1 MQRLRDESRLT
12 DLHHSPSM
20 KQNHFR
26 IFKGVKRSVTFNLG
40 QNLPV
45 SAPRRGRGIGVTRHS
60 SFLGG
65 GFGRKDPLFMTRKD
79 PSQIYHNVPLENLNV
94 PHRVS
99 SQPVVDPNHHQIFVT
114 RSHSFAGMASR
125 SSQLMES
132 PLGTPVLGATYRSK
146 TQHKIPH
153 SPRPRSGGNYRKS
166 PKVPKIPRPNW
177 TTLMFASVKK
187 GIREFIEATK
197 DDIDQLCARGVE
209 QATSTAQ
216 GKLLETDKQI
226 KAAERYL
233 KRLEFHLSKIEEL
246 HDCYMVQ
253 QQLREGTRNLQKAYT
268 TSPTSQ
274 KDTLS
279 NVKYGMLECIQ
290 TMCAI
295 EAQLEAMMGTFHCR
309 IKGMAGFARLCPGDV
324 FDITLRHGSQK
335 WRSRGRVEKTG
346 NQRWENPENTFK
358 AVIGNQRWENPENT
372 FKAVIG
378 DGLHIKG
385 VEVRSFKSVILGQ
398 KTCETKDLFSC
409 NPQLMTVSINTNG
422 SLKLSVIITWNP
434 LEGVEESMSYFD
446 VPSRPQ
452 TTPRKRPVSVLALNG
467 ELSGSYSSLSSD
479 DSRRHS
485 TPPNLTTT
493 KDDNFILHT
502 SGNHSSFSSP
512 YRTVH
517 SDNSFNLQRDS
528 GFSSANSPLG
538 MKCHVP
544 PVPVMEIPEI
554 TSNNNIDIVK
564 PMAAPSI
571 SPLVTSSPA
580 SSLLSSWYSH
590 LHFPVALG
598 HTVTLSKDEPTNV
611 EDALHSL
618 MTTLE
623 DYHGQYRELEK
634 LEDVV
639 VMLEQILRKH
649 SRCSSRSSSI
659 SISIESALGAFDF
672 LNTEEE
678 NGDPEN
684 HHDASVFD
692 HVMSSPDSTA
702 KTADSGIESL
712 AKRLSEDTQLG
723 SSLGSS
729 PLPPTTEND
738 QVDHALVYHLVYCE
752 RLLESLG
759 VYGPLKCREIYA
771 LDRLQNQADI
781 IDSLIKIS
789 ENGSDIDL
797 LSVMSSLTEDK
808 SLREFWARCTDQNL
822 LYIQPE
828 KLVTCLDQKYGAQLR
843 SKYERDPKRVI
854 RHLVMRLL
862 DVPNYDPETIKPTC
876 IVTLHQFMTYFK
888 EEGGLQH
895 VDAVASEINMIEK
908 LCCEDS
914 DTVIKTILQ
923 LKDGLPQPQCI
934 KILGVLLM
942 GSDTEIADYIGMY
955 HGLPQPQCIKILGVL
970 LMGSDTEIADYIESY
985 LRKINK
991 NQESRDKALVV
1002 FAEGLEDKTSEIR
1015 AGACKAL
1022 QILEV
1027 RTLTFSKYFVTLHPG
1042 PFSEIRAGACKAL
1055 QILEVRTLTFS
1066 KYFVTLHP
1074 GPFSEI
1080 RAGACKA
1087 LQILEV
1093 RTLTF
1098 SKYFVTLHPGPFSE
1112 IRAGACKALQILEVR
1127 TLTFSKYFVTLH
1139 PGPFSEIR
1147 AGACKA
1153 LQILEVRTL
1162 TFSKY
1167 SVTLHPGPFSEIR
1180 AGACKALQILEAT
1193 ESIDRLAYIC
1203 QTDRSTTVQDQ
1214 AKAALTSLGED
1225 GRRAFDDTQLTTHGF
1240 QGIQVQK

>member
-20 KQNHFR
+20 KQNRLR

-45 SAPRRGRGIGVTRHS
+45 SAPRRGRSIGITRHS

-79 PSQIYHNVPLENLNV
+79 PSQIYHNVPLENLNG

-146 TQHKIPH
+146 TQHKVPH
-153 SPRPRSGGNYRKS
+153 SPRPRSGANYRKS

-177 TTLMFASVKK
+177 TTLMFESVKK

-346 NQRWENPENTFK
+346 NQRWENPEYTFK
-358 AVIGNQRWENPENT
+358 S
-372 FKAVIG
+372 VIG

-434 LEGVEESMSYFD
+434 LEGVEEAMSYFD

-452 TTPRKRPVSVLALNG
+452 STPRKRPVSVLALNG

-493 KDDNFILHT
+493 KDDNFILRT

-528 GFSSANSPLG
+528 GFSSVIHVPSANSPLG
-538 MKCHVP
+538 MKRHAP
-544 PVPVMEIPEI
+544 PLPVMEIPEI
-554 TSNNNIDIVK
+554 TTNNNIDIVK

-611 EDALHSL
+611 EDVLHSL

-678 NGDPEN
+678 NGDTEN
-684 HHDASVFD
+684 HHEASVFD

-771 LDRLQNQADI
+771 LDRLQKQADI

-843 SKYERDPKRVI
+843 SKYERDPKRVL

-923 LKDGLPQPQCI
+923 LKD
-934 KILGVLLM
+934 V
-942 GSDTEIADYIGMY
+942 
-955 HGLPQPQCIKILGVL
+955 LPQPQCIKILGVL

-991 NQESRDKALVV
+991 NKESRDKALVV

-1015 AGACKAL
+1015 AG
-1022 QILEV
+1022 
-1027 RTLTFSKYFVTLHPG
+1027 S
-1042 PFSEIRAGACKAL
+1042 
-1055 QILEVRTLTFS
+1055 
-1066 KYFVTLHP
+1066 
-1074 GPFSEI
+1074 
-1080 RAGACKA
+1080 
-1087 LQILEV
+1087 
-1093 RTLTF
+1093 
-1098 SKYFVTLHPGPFSE
+1098 
-1112 IRAGACKALQILEVR
+1112 
-1127 TLTFSKYFVTLH
+1127 
-1139 PGPFSEIR
+1139 
-1147 AGACKA
+1147 
-1153 LQILEVRTL
+1153 
-1162 TFSKY
+1162 
-1167 SVTLHPGPFSEIR
+1167 
-1180 AGACKALQILEAT
+1180 CKALQILEAT

-1214 AKAALTSLGED
+1214 AKAALTSLGDD
-1225 GRRAFDDTQLTTHGF
+1225 GRQAFDDTQLTTHGF